1 MNIKTIASSS
11 KGCCYVIESGGEQL
25 LIECGIP
32 LRKIREALNFD
43 LSRVVGCLV
52 SHEHKDHCG
61 ALSDLTSHTGASGF
75 GPFFGNPFCG
85 HVPVKPFEPF
95 WCGEFYIK
103 PVILQHDVECFGYV
117 IKSGDDILFYATDTG
132 EVNYNIAGLT
142 HLMIEA
148 NYSMEKLLESPLHES
163 VIARVSENHLSI
175 DAAMEFA
182 LAHKKTLKE
191 VHLLHLS
198 DTHSD
203 EAQFKRATQELL
215 GVPVYIAKKG
225 VYA

>member
-1 MNIKTIASSS
+1 MKIKTIASSS
-11 KGCCYVIESGGEQL
+11 EGCCYVVESGGEQL

-32 LRKIREALNFD
+32 LKKIREALNFD

-52 SHEHKDHCG
+52 SHEHMDHCL
-61 ALSDLTSHTGASGF
+61 AINDIEKYFSFTLCAPLDLANQSLTCRIARECELIHC
-75 GPFFGNPFCG
+75 GNFI
-85 HVPVKPFEPF
+85 
-95 WCGEFYIK
+95 IK
-103 PVILQHDVECFGYV
+103 PVALQHDVECFGYV
-117 IKSGDDILFYATDTG
+117 IKCGEDILFYATDTG
-132 EVNYNIAGLT
+132 EVNCNIPGLT

-148 NYSMEKLLESPLHES
+148 NYSMDKLLESFAHES

-198 DTHSD
+198 DAHSD
-203 EAQFKRATQELL
+203 EEQFKRAAQELL
-215 GVPVYIAKKG
+215 GIPVYVAQK
-225 VYA
+225 